1 MPTLSDLITKLS
13 EEYGV
18 GRRPLRYFD
27 VPKRGELSRAQQ
39 AYVRS
44 RFEDIVYRELCV
56 KEDPSNPD
64 CYKKTKSDESPKYEK
79 KKSSYLKAYESL
91 FGPRKQH
98 PSDEDSKL
106 INAFMSRHKN
116 AVKGLVRISVES
128 GVPYD
133 CLKEVYD
140 IGVGAYA
147 SSGSRT
153 GMSAEQWGYGRVY
166 AFLMCY
172 FFDEKGVYK
181 QNRFV
186 TNKTD
191 YHIFEK
197 VVDSVQ

>member
-1 MPTLSDLITKLS
+1 MPTLSELVTKLS

-27 VPKRGELSRAQQ
+27 VPKRGELSKTQQ
-39 AYVRS
+39 AYVKS
-44 RFEDIVYRELCV
+44 RFEDLVYRELCV

-64 CYKKTKSDESPKYEK
+64 CYKKTQSDETPKYEK
-79 KKSSYLKAYESL
+79 KKSSYLKAYEFI
-91 FGPRKQH
+91 FGPRKQA
-98 PSDEDSKL
+98 PSDEDAKE
-106 INAFMSRHKN
+106 INKFISRHKG

-128 GVPYD
+128 GVPYED
-133 CLKEVYD
+133 LKAVYD

-172 FFDEKGVYK
+172 FFDEKGEYRH
-181 QNRFV
+181 NRFV

-191 YHIFEK
+191 YHIFER
-197 VVDSVQ
+197 VVKKLQ